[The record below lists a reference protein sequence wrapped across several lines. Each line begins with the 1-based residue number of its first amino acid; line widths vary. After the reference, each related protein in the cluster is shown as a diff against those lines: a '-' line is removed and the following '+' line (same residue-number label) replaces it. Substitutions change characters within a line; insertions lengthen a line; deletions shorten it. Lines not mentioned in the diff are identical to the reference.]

1 MISFDVKLI
10 FTIVPLDR
18 IVDIILRRT
27 FDNQEIQTTLWKKE
41 LKELLILCTKNIYF
55 NFGGK
60 TFLSVAKG
68 SPLGLVLAD
77 ILMVY
82 LENVLVPTLTEYMKF
97 WKRYVDGTICFVKFW
112 YAMYIALIV
121 NSFNANIQLSY
132 KKEKNVFYHSKMFWL
147 QEMEIISSLLFIIK
161 QHQMIIINTGI
172 CLHQLVGKGE
182 P

>member
-27 FDNQEIQTTLWKKE
+27 FDNQEIQTTLRKKE

-60 TFLSVAKG
+60 SFLSVAKG
-68 SPLGLVLAD
+68 SSLGLVLAD

-97 WKRYVDGTICFVKFW
+97 WKRYVDGTICFVK
-112 YAMYIALIV
+112 I
-121 NSFNANIQLSY
+121 
-132 KKEKNVFYHSKMFWL
+132 
-147 QEMEIISSLLFIIK
+147 
-161 QHQMIIINTGI
+161 
-172 CLHQLVGKGE
+172 
-182 P
+182 